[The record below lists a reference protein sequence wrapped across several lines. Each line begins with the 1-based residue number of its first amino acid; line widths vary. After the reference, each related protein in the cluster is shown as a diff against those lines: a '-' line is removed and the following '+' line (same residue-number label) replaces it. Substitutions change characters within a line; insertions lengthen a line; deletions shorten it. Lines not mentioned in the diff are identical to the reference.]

1 MHKPTF
7 PVLLMAAGASRRM
20 GRPKAL
26 LPWGRGSLLDHA
38 IGQARV
44 LGDEVTVLTGAYYP
58 LLRYRTRRQPT
69 RWRYVAG
76 WRDGMSESLKVGL
89 SSLAPS
95 VPGVFVM
102 VMDQPLL
109 SVSGL
114 AALRDAALGHPSW
127 AFAADYRG
135 RAGVPAYLPR
145 RLWPLVAQLEGD
157 RGAGALLNDVGAERV
172 AIAGVFEDAD
182 TPADWLRLKGL

>member
-26 LPWGRGSLLDHA
+26 LSWGRGSLLDHA
-38 IGQARV
+38 IGQAEV
-44 LGDEVTVLTGAYYP
+44 LGGEVTVLTGAYYP

-69 RWRYVAG
+69 RWRYVSG
-76 WRDGMSESLKVGL
+76 WRGGMSESLKAGL
-89 SSLAPS
+89 SGLAPS

-114 AALRDAALGHPSW
+114 TALRDAALGHPGR
-127 AFAADYRG
+127 AFASDYRG

-172 AIAGVFEDAD
+172 AIPGVFEDAD